1 MGLFRHNGPK
11 VERVLGAPFHS
22 LSRAVDMLC
31 LNLGE
36 TVKRHFELPKPEGQ
50 DREIPSY
57 SIHLQ
62 TPWRFVQKGK
72 VLLASGDVY
81 APFAPDRV
89 GEDWAYDLVGR
100 PAVESSRF
108 DVLSLGLSRRMAGS
122 TVTACQVS
130 PMGDLTLEFSNGV
143 RFQSFT
149 TDSLKCEAWRLVD
162 YRTGE
167 HLVIF
172 EEE

>member
-1 MGLFRHNGPK
+1 M
-11 VERVLGAPFHS
+11 ERLTGSPFHS

-50 DREIPSY
+50 DREVPSY

-62 TPWRFVQKGK
+62 TPWRFVQDGK

-81 APFAPDRV
+81 EPFAPDRV
-89 GEDWAYDLVGR
+89 GEDWEYDLVGR

-108 DVLSLGLSRRMAGS
+108 DVLSASLSRRMAGS
-122 TVTACQVS
+122 TVTSCQVS
-130 PMGDLTLEFSNGV
+130 PLGDLTLEFSNGV
-143 RFQSFT
+143 RFEAFT
-149 TDSLKCEAWRLVD
+149 AGSLKCEMWRLVD
-162 YRTGE
+162 YLTGE
-167 HLVIF
+167 QLVTF
-172 EEE
+172 EE

>member
-1 MGLFRHNGPK
+1 M
-11 VERVLGAPFHS
+11 ERIIGSPFHS

-36 TVKRHFELPKPEGQ
+36 TVERYFARPKPDGQ
-50 DREIPSY
+50 VRSVPSY

-62 TPWRFVQKGK
+62 TQWRFVRKGRII
-72 VLLASGDVY
+72 LASRDIY
-81 APFAPDRV
+81 ESFAPDRA

-108 DVLSLGLSRRMAGS
+108 DVLSPGLSRRMAGS
-122 TVTACQVS
+122 TVTACLVS
-130 PMGDLTLEFSNGV
+130 PLGDLELEFSNGV
-143 RFQSFT
+143 RFESFT
-149 TDSLKCEAWRLVD
+149 ADSLKCEVWRLVD
-162 YRTGE
+162 YLTDE

-172 EEE
+172 EE